1 MRRASRSPGRL
12 LAPIALIVA
21 AVAFIVVLSSS
32 GTSDTSGSKSSSR
45 TTSSQRTTTTKAPA
59 AARRRS
65 YTVKVGDTLGAI
77 AERTGV
83 PVATLQELNPALDP
97 QNLVAGQKIKLRE

>member
-1 MRRASRSPGRL
+1 MSRRSRSPARL

-21 AVAFIVVLSSS
+21 LIAFVVVVTSS
-32 GTSDTSGSKSSSR
+32 GTSDNSGSKS
-45 TTSSQRTTTTKAPA
+45 TSSSATTQRSTTNKKAPA
-59 AARRRS
+59 ATRRS

>member
-1 MRRASRSPGRL
+1 MSRPSRSPGRL
-12 LAPIALIVA
+12 LAPIALIG
-21 AVAFIVVLSSS
+21 AVIAFIVVLSSS
-32 GTSDTSGSKSSSR
+32 GISDNSGSKSSSGS
-45 TTSSQRTTTTKAPA
+45 TSTQRTTTTKSPA
-59 AARRRS
+59 TARRRS